1 MAVKNRAGE
10 SRLPTPTDDEIESK
24 TPEEEALL
32 IDSGPV
38 EDEDEPEEEELSFS
52 DDDPEDVGV
61 DFVDEDEPEKEV
73 AP

>member
-1 MAVKNRAGE
+1 MAVKNRRGK
-10 SRLPTPTDDEIESK
+10 SQLPTPTDDEIESK

-38 EDEDEPEEEELSFS
+38 EDEDDPEDELSFS

-61 DFVDEDEPEKEV
+61 DFVDEDESEKEV